1 MPSFFLLIFCS
12 ACPVWKNGWLACT
25 SGKGAPSP
33 SHLVAPLPAS
43 GAQPWPHSGQ
53 ITGLWGWAVWLP
65 TELPPDSDATRG
77 ERPSQRQRQAIVL
90 SSRVLSQPK
99 TFRSATKC
107 CRGMSQHWVREA
119 TAGSGAGDRLMQR
132 ERAPLQLTWAS
143 ACFSRADPARCPG
156 ACVRAP
162 HLRDGG
168 LPWSPSALHFP
179 SFCPHVPAC
188 PRFVLGSPFSVPH
201 MAWF

>member
-1 MPSFFLLIFCS
+1 MAGWPAPQGRVPLPPLTSWPLCQPPGHSPGLTQAKSQGSGAGPCGCPPNSLLILM
-12 ACPVWKNGWLACT
+12 PPE
-25 SGKGAPSP
+25 GKDPARGKDKPLFSVPEFSFLSPKHSEVLPS
-33 SHLVAPLPAS
+33 VAVGCRS
-43 GAQPWPHSGQ
+43 
-53 ITGLWGWAVWLP
+53 TGYG
-65 TELPPDSDATRG
+65 
-77 ERPSQRQRQAIVL
+77 
-90 SSRVLSQPK
+90 
-99 TFRSATKC
+99 
-107 CRGMSQHWVREA
+107 EA